1 MGPTPLVQLGLHVV
15 WVFRIGTMNTLEAPF
30 NFVFSNAGQGRFH
43 HEFLLVEVRLP
54 RFTHGPLRA
63 LRHHQ
68 VPRPLNIVLSHA
80 WHLVTQESIIFDLLY
95 AFLLSDP
102 FHDLEDLNSLRLP
115 DHLR

>member
-15 WVFRIGTMNTLEAPF
+15 RVFRIGTMNTLEAPF

-63 LRHHQ
+63 LGHH
-68 VPRPLNIVLSHA
+68 
-80 WHLVTQESIIFDLLY
+80 
-95 AFLLSDP
+95 
-102 FHDLEDLNSLRLP
+102 
-115 DHLR
+115 